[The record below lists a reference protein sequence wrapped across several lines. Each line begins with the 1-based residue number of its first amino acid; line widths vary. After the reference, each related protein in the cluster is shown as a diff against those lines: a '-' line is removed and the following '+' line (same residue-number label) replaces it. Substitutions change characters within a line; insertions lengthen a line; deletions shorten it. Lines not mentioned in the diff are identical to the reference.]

1 MATKPKATDL
11 ESTPARPSRGIQSIE
26 VGGELLKALVR
37 HGRPMALKDLAASA
51 GLAAARA
58 HPYLVSF
65 SKVGLIEQ
73 DNATSHYRLGSLAI
87 EAGLISLQ
95 QVDPV
100 RLASD
105 ELPALAAEIRCT
117 VSLAVW
123 GDPGPVIVRVEASPS
138 AIHVAMRH
146 GTPASLRHTGT
157 GKVFAAYMAPE
168 RLEKALQ
175 QEPDGGR
182 ESTADFFRELEGIRE
197 NRIST
202 VHDEL
207 LPGVSAMAVP
217 VFDAFGKL
225 VMAIAA
231 IGPSHLLNLSL
242 EGEQAKALKRLG
254 ENVSR
259 KLGHSMTP
267 MAGPL

>member
-1 MATKPKATDL
+1 MEKKQKANDG
-11 ESTPARPSRGIQSIE
+11 EASQARQSRGIQSIE

-37 HGRPMALKDLAASA
+37 HGRPMALKDLAA
-51 GLAAARA
+51 AASLPPARA

-73 DNATSHYRLGSLAI
+73 DQATSHYRLGSLAI

-105 ELPALAAEIRCT
+105 ELPALAAEILCT

-123 GDPGPVIVRVEASPS
+123 GESGPVIVRVEASPS
-138 AIHVAMRH
+138 AVHVAMRH

-157 GKVFAAYMAPE
+157 GKVFAAYMSHD
-168 RLEKALQ
+168 RLMAAL
-175 QEPDGGR
+175 R
-182 ESTADFFRELEGIRE
+182 NESGESSAEDRDFIRELATIRAQG
-197 NRIST
+197 IST
-202 VHDEL
+202 VRDEL
-207 LPGVSAMAVP
+207 LSGVSAMAVP
-217 VFDAFGKL
+217 VFDAFGHL

-231 IGPSHLLNLSL
+231 IGPSQLLDLTTH
-242 EGEQAKALKRLG
+242 GQQAQALKRLG
-254 ENVSR
+254 VTVSQ
-259 KLGHSMTP
+259 KLGYSGDGTSR
-267 MAGPL
+267 